1 VPAFGGSTTS
11 PATLAACSSRTCSG
25 VFTFA
30 RLYSTVTIGSSVGS
44 ASPFTCPSPWSVI
57 AASPTARS
65 DQPPVA
71 SSRWRRYQHVT
82 TREFWESCQR
92 KAASANSGVEW
103 LSIRVTSTYPDRLRF
118 PLLGLTSVTAVT
130 VTARIEYLG
139 AKHTISDTN
148 YWVRVAGKW
157 RGLWKPEQYHAYAR
171 KRCPPT

>member
-1 VPAFGGSTTS
+1 
-11 PATLAACSSRTCSG
+11 
-25 VFTFA
+25 
-30 RLYSTVTIGSSVGS
+30 
-44 ASPFTCPSPWSVI
+44 
-57 AASPTARS
+57 
-65 DQPPVA
+65 
-71 SSRWRRYQHVT
+71 VT

-157 RGLWKPEQYHAYAR
+157 RGLWKPEQTTHTPGNAAHR
-171 KRCPPT
+171 PERPTATSETAI